1 MIMKKIITFLFLL
14 FILKLGFSYDFSYNK
29 PLFNKPVQ
37 LFNSPIHLQDSIKL
51 LPDKYLFTQR
61 ILWGERGLMRYF
73 NTFKLSPTSRD
84 LEMNIRSIM
93 ITSHQYLAFAS
104 LVGMLGTGITGQFVY
119 SGNRE
124 IKDIHEGFATFTNI
138 TYFTSLG
145 TILFTPPPMK
155 NRATGFTK
163 FRIHRTLSMVHLTS
177 MLAVNILS
185 GLIDDYPQLKP
196 YHRAA
201 GIAAFSSLFVATV
214 TIKL

>member
-1 MIMKKIITFLFLL
+1 MKKTVSFILLL
-14 FILKLGFSYDFSYNK
+14 FILKMGYSYDFSYSK
-29 PLFNKPVQ
+29 PLFDKPIQ
-37 LFNSPIHLQDSIKL
+37 LFSTPSQFQDSIKL
-51 LPDKYLFTQR
+51 LPEKYLFTQR

-84 LEMNIRSIM
+84 LEMNIRSVM

-104 LVGMLGTGITGQFVY
+104 LVGMLGTGIAGQY
-119 SGNRE
+119 LYQGNLE
-124 IKDIHEGFATFTNI
+124 IKDLHEGFAAFTNI

-145 TILFTPPPMK
+145 TILFAPPPMK
-155 NRATGFTK
+155 NRPKGFTK

-185 GLIDDYPQLKP
+185 ELIDDYPQLKP

>member
-1 MIMKKIITFLFLL
+1 MKKTVSFILLL
-14 FILKLGFSYDFSYNK
+14 FILKLGYSFDFSYNK
-29 PLFNKPVQ
+29 PIFNKSVQ
-37 LFNSPIHLQDSIKL
+37 IFNNTVQFQDSIKL
-51 LPDKYLFTQR
+51 LPDRYLFTQR

-84 LEMNIRSIM
+84 LEMNIRSVM
-93 ITSHQYLAFAS
+93 ITTHQYIAFAS
-104 LVGMLGTGITGQFVY
+104 LVGMLGTGIAGQYLYTGH
-119 SGNRE
+119 RE
-124 IKDIHEGFATFTNI
+124 IKDLHEGLATFTNI
-138 TYFTSLG
+138 SYFTSLG
-145 TILFTPPPMK
+145 TILFAPPPMK
-155 NRATGFTK
+155 NRAKGFTK

-185 GLIDDYPQLKP
+185 ELIEDYPQLKP